1 MSVFIFPTFDATA
14 ASTTVELPGN
24 DKGLRWHE
32 ITVEVVDGAGDP
44 ASTTGTISGFAK
56 LIGSSIFTPFTEALD
71 LAIPDFAWNPF
82 MSSVSEF
89 QFDSTVVEAD
99 RFLTI
104 TVNSWS
110 A

>member
-1 MSVFIFPTFDATA
+1 MTVFIFPTFDATD
-14 ASTTVELPGN
+14 ASTIVPLPGS
-24 DKGLRWHE
+24 DKSLRWHE
-32 ITVEVVDGAGDP
+32 ITVAVTDGVGAP
-44 ASTTGTISGFAK
+44 ASTTGIISGFAK
-56 LIGSSIFTPFTEALD
+56 LIGSNIFTPFTETVD
-71 LAIPDFAWNPF
+71 LSTPDFAWNPF